1 VKCGLRADQSEHDP
15 PARLWLTEVY
25 VNPTAR
31 VLPSPRSLHSTPGPG
46 GGCFDPAQTNLIA
59 HRMRQ
64 VCLPDGLAM
73 FRPVRQHAI
82 ASATCG
88 SVRGVLSEWGCP
100 VFARPHSVAAF
111 PDASLT
117 HPGLSLSL
125 VDALDEPRSAPI
137 RDTELRP
144 ARELP
149 RICLKSGRRMTR
161 FQGARTPR

>member
-1 VKCGLRADQSEHDP
+1 MKCGLRADQSEHDP

-88 SVRGVLSEWGCP
+88 SVRGACP
-100 VFARPHSVAAF
+100 SGVVPSSRVRTVSLRFLTRP
-111 PDASLT
+111 
-117 HPGLSLSL
+117 
-125 VDALDEPRSAPI
+125 
-137 RDTELRP
+137 
-144 ARELP
+144 
-149 RICLKSGRRMTR
+149 
-161 FQGARTPR
+161 